1 MTQAIAPLPHP
12 LVRCLQEV
20 ADAVDGVAGS
30 DPIYLPTA
38 AKGEVLAGLTRQI
51 ARLEGL
57 RLSVLAAAGDV
68 ADETG
73 ARSPGAWLAH
83 RERLHPGDGRRL
95 QRLAE
100 ALDARWP
107 GVRDALTAGDMS
119 LPQAEVVVAAL
130 DDLPGDLDPDLRVRA
145 EAHLIGEAEHFDPQR
160 LRVLGR
166 RILEVVAPDVA
177 DDHERR
183 ALERAEARA
192 RARMRITTRALGN
205 GLSRAT
211 VDLPTASMD
220 LWLTQLHAFASPRRD
235 HLTESGGLVEGE
247 VRIDPDTG
255 ERIRYPQLLAQ
266 AFCTMLERMPAE
278 ALPRHGGVAATLM
291 VTMSLDQLR
300 AGVGVAELSTGHT
313 ISPGEF
319 RRLACNAD
327 LIPAVLGGDSEIL
340 DLGRAHRLFKPAQ
353 RKAMAVRDR
362 TCRTDGC
369 DIPAAW
375 TEAHHLTPWS
385 RGGKTDLRDGVL
397 LCSWHHH
404 RAHDPR
410 YDLRRLPN
418 GDLRFRRRN

>member
-1 MTQAIAPLPHP
+1 MSQAIAPFQHP
-12 LVRCLQEV
+12 LVGCVAEV
-20 ADAVDGVAGS
+20 GATLDRVAGA
-30 DPIYLPTA
+30 DPIYLTTD
-38 AKGEVLAGLTRQI
+38 AKEAVLSGLTRQI

-68 ADETG
+68 ADEAG
-73 ARSPGAWLAH
+73 ARSAGAWLAH
-83 RERLHPGDGRRL
+83 RERLHPGEGRRL
-95 QRLAE
+95 QHLSE
-100 ALDARWP
+100 ALDTRWP
-107 GVRDALTAGDMS
+107 AVRAALSAGDVS
-119 LPQAEVVVAAL
+119 VPQAEVVVAAL
-130 DDLPGDLDPDLRVRA
+130 EDLPRDLDPELRVRA
-145 EAHLIGEAEHFDPQR
+145 EAHLVAEAEHFNPQQ

-166 RILEVVAPDVA
+166 RILEVVAPEVA
-177 DDHERR
+177 DEHERR

-205 GLSRAT
+205 GLSRAI
-211 VDLPTASMD
+211 VDLPTVSMN

-235 HLTESGGLVEGE
+235 HLEGGGLVEGE
-247 VRIDPDTG
+247 GRIDPDTG

-266 AFCTMLERMPAE
+266 AFVSLLERLPTN
-278 ALPRHGGVAATLM
+278 LVPRHGGGAATLL
-291 VTMSLDQLR
+291 VTMSLDHLR
-300 AGVGVAELSTGHT
+300 AGLGVAELSTGHT
-313 ISPGEF
+313 MSPGEF

-340 DLGRAHRLFKPAQ
+340 DLGRAQRLFKPAQ
-353 RKAMAVRDR
+353 RKAMALRDR
-362 TCRTDGC
+362 RCRADGC

-375 TEAHHLTPWS
+375 CEAHHLMPWS

-404 RAHDPR
+404 RAHDHR

>member
-1 MTQAIAPLPHP
+1 
-12 LVRCLQEV
+12 
-20 ADAVDGVAGS
+20 
-30 DPIYLPTA
+30 
-38 AKGEVLAGLTRQI
+38 
-51 ARLEGL
+51 
-57 RLSVLAAAGDV
+57 
-68 ADETG
+68 
-73 ARSPGAWLAH
+73 
-83 RERLHPGDGRRL
+83 
-95 QRLAE
+95 
-100 ALDARWP
+100 
-107 GVRDALTAGDMS
+107 
-119 LPQAEVVVAAL
+119 
-130 DDLPGDLDPDLRVRA
+130 
-145 EAHLIGEAEHFDPQR
+145 
-160 LRVLGR
+160 
-166 RILEVVAPDVA
+166 
-177 DDHERR
+177 
-183 ALERAEARA
+183 
-192 RARMRITTRALGN
+192 
-205 GLSRAT
+205 
-211 VDLPTASMD
+211 MD

-235 HLTESGGLVEGE
+235 RLAEGGGLVEGE

-266 AFCTMLERMPAE
+266 AFVSLLERIPTSV
-278 ALPRHGGVAATLM
+278 LPRHGGGAATLM

-375 TEAHHLTPWS
+375 CEAHHLTPWS

>member
-1 MTQAIAPLPHP
+1 
-12 LVRCLQEV
+12 
-20 ADAVDGVAGS
+20 
-30 DPIYLPTA
+30 
-38 AKGEVLAGLTRQI
+38 
-51 ARLEGL
+51 
-57 RLSVLAAAGDV
+57 
-68 ADETG
+68 
-73 ARSPGAWLAH
+73 
-83 RERLHPGDGRRL
+83 
-95 QRLAE
+95 
-100 ALDARWP
+100 
-107 GVRDALTAGDMS
+107 
-119 LPQAEVVVAAL
+119 
-130 DDLPGDLDPDLRVRA
+130 
-145 EAHLIGEAEHFDPQR
+145 
-160 LRVLGR
+160 
-166 RILEVVAPDVA
+166 
-177 DDHERR
+177 
-183 ALERAEARA
+183 
-192 RARMRITTRALGN
+192 
-205 GLSRAT
+205 
-211 VDLPTASMD
+211 MD